1 MIWGIANVGVTSQ
14 LEINRRKNMMLRMNQ
29 MCVTSDEQKV

>member
-1 MIWGIANVGVTSQ
+1 MIWRITNVGVTSQ